1 MSYAKNN
8 DICGVLKTKHLLTD
22 SYKLKGQRTQLV
34 NELKKMGINAQNVL
48 RAIEAVPR
56 HFFFPKDFID
66 KAYENIAFPI
76 DNGQT
81 ISQPYTVALQTQL
94 LDIKPGDRVLE
105 IGTGSGY
112 QAAILKVLGAE
123 VFTIETVGI
132 LYNKANDL
140 FSRLGL
146 QIHSTYGDGSL
157 GLPSLAP
164 FDKIIL
170 TAAAPKLL
178 DNLTQ
183 QLKINGK
190 LVAPIGT
197 IGVQK
202 MLLVTR
208 TGDNEYQQSS
218 HGNFSFVPLTGINGW
233 SV

>member
-94 LDIKPGDRVLE
+94 LDIKPGDRILE

-112 QAAILKVLGAE
+112 QAAILRVLGAE

-146 QIHSTYGDGSL
+146 QI
-157 GLPSLAP
+157 
-164 FDKIIL
+164 
-170 TAAAPKLL
+170 
-178 DNLTQ
+178 Q
-183 QLKINGK
+183 
-190 LVAPIGT
+190 IGRAH
-197 IGVQK
+197 V
-202 MLLVTR
+202 
-208 TGDNEYQQSS
+208 
-218 HGNFSFVPLTGINGW
+218 
-233 SV
+233 